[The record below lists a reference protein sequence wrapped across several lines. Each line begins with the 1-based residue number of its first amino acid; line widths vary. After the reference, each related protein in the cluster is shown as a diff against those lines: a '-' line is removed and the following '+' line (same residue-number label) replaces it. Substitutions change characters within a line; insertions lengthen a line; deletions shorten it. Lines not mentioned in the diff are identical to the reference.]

1 MPSSTKRFAVA
12 KPIPVDAP
20 VITAIFP
27 ANFVVIDL
35 PSFLSDLLPTYGF
48 RTSKRRPRRVIRS
61 IPHRNQSMDRLR
73 DMEVFARVV
82 ETGSF
87 SAAARDLNL
96 GQPAVSKTVAAL
108 GTPYGGLKQKTPG
121 FMPCTAGSM
130 RSTYS
135 GSSVRTS
142 CCAMTIDFSCDGP
155 VS

>member
-1 MPSSTKRFAVA
+1 
-12 KPIPVDAP
+12 
-20 VITAIFP
+20 
-27 ANFVVIDL
+27 
-35 PSFLSDLLPTYGF
+35 
-48 RTSKRRPRRVIRS
+48 
-61 IPHRNQSMDRLR
+61 MDRLR

-130 RSTYS
+130 RAPHQRNGFDESTAAF
-135 GSSVRTS
+135 GSY
-142 CCAMTIDFSCDGP
+142 
-155 VS
+155 